1 MLRLAAGEGKAAS
14 DGALNAVAGIR
25 INGLALEDHFGV
37 ELNHGVQATKWSGT
51 SFS

>member
-1 MLRLAAGEGKAAS
+1 VLLLPAGKGKTAS
-14 DGALNAVAGIR
+14 DGALNTGAGIR
-25 INGLALEDHFGV
+25 INELALEDHFGV